1 MIAARRCVVAVGLL
15 LVPFASG
22 VGQDRLVAI
31 KARQIIDGTG
41 RAPIANGV
49 VLVRGDKIDA
59 VGTASSVSIPAG
71 AEVIDLGE
79 ETLLP
84 GLIDTHGHLSLRFG
98 ITDQN
103 GAVMTLGQG
112 QAQPDGIQ
120 MLRMVRDARAAL
132 LCGVTTMRMVGEEH
146 FNDVYL
152 KRAVESGQVPGPR
165 MILGGEP
172 ISSTSGHG
180 SPLNWV
186 DGPWAGVKAVRE
198 NFGQGV
204 EWQKLLLIDR
214 TPNATLFSPEE
225 LKAMV
230 DEAHRLGMK
239 VTAHATGRWGSSIR
253 AAIDAGVDNIE
264 HARPMTDDIIKL
276 MVQHGTTASLT
287 PLVYVGF
294 RPDASTWKFMDNVA
308 KGPGDWIEYGR
319 KQFFDFRKAH
329 PEVENT
335 DRPYISEDFTRSGR
349 DFFPSIAT
357 QQREA
362 LAAFKAGVPISLGLD
377 TVYYGTIGNAIE
389 FFIEG
394 GMAPMDAIRAATAIA
409 AKNIGYGDRLGTLEK
424 GKLADIM
431 SLRANPLTQ
440 RWAWNTVHL
449 VMKGGQRFDMISW
462 N

>member
-1 MIAARRCVVAVGLL
+1 MISRIHGLSILL
-15 LVPFASG
+15 LAVLSTAAFA
-22 VGQDRLVAI
+22 QERIVAI

-49 VLVRGDKIDA
+49 VLVRGDRIDA
-59 VGTASSVSIPAG
+59 VGPAASVTIPAG
-71 AEVIDLGE
+71 AEVIDLGD

-103 GAVMTLGQG
+103 GAVMTLAQG
-112 QAQPDGIQ
+112 QAQPDGTQ

-132 LCGVTTMRMVGEEH
+132 LCGVTTMRMVGEQH
-146 FNDVYL
+146 WNDIYL
-152 KRAVESGQVPGPR
+152 KRAVETGQVPGPR

-180 SPLNWV
+180 SPQNWV
-186 DGPWAGVKAVRE
+186 DGPWDGVRAVRE

-204 EWQKLLLIDR
+204 EWLKLLLIDR

-230 DEAHRLGMK
+230 DEAHRVGMK
-239 VTAHATGRWGSSIR
+239 VTAHATGRWGSAIR
-253 AAIDAGVDNIE
+253 AAIEAGVDNIE
-264 HARPMTDDIIKL
+264 HARPMTDDIIRL
-276 MVQHGTTASLT
+276 MVQRGTTVSLT

-294 RPDASTWKFMDNVA
+294 RPDATTWQYLDAVA
-308 KGPGDWIEYGR
+308 KGPGDWVEYGR
-319 KQFFDFRKAH
+319 KQFFDFRKTH
-329 PEVENT
+329 PEVEST
-335 DRPYISEDFTRSGR
+335 DRPYVSEDFTRAGR

-362 LAAFKAGVPISLGLD
+362 LAAFQSGVPVSLGLD

-389 FFIEG
+389 FLIEG
-394 GMAPMDAIRAATAIA
+394 GFAPMDAIRAATAVA

-424 GKLADIM
+424 GKFADLI
-431 SLRANPLTQ
+431 SLRADPLTR
-440 RWAWNTVHL
+440 RWAWNTIHF
-449 VMKGGQRFDMISW
+449 VMKSGQRYDTLSW